1 MEKEDNKEVDLL
13 KLENQLCFSIYAASR
28 LMTRMYQP
36 YLDEL
41 GITYPQYLVLLIL
54 WEKEGIGVNEIACK
68 LYLNTNTVTPL
79 LKRMEQLSIIERNKC
94 CNDERKV
101 LICLTQKGKSF
112 KRIAQKIPKDM
123 ATNLECDMEK
133 AMSLKEELD
142 NLIGRMLK

>member
-1 MEKEDNKEVDLL
+1 MEKTDNKEANLL

-36 YLDEL
+36 YLDDL

-79 LKRMEQLSIIERNKC
+79 LKRMEQLDIIKRIKC
-94 CNDERKV
+94 CEDERKV
-101 LICLTQKGKSF
+101 LIYLTDKGKSS
-112 KRIAQKIPKDM
+112 KTKAQQIPIDM

-133 AMSLKEELD
+133 AMGLKKELD